1 MTCVFTDC
9 KLPVLPGLDRC
20 LLHRHRRKCMVET
33 CTNQVYA
40 RNRCVRHGGKKKCIH
55 PGCCINVLVGDL
67 CARHGNCLRT
77 CSMAGCT
84 SPAVARRRCERHGG
98 VNRFVGHDT
107 PPLRRSP
114 EQVVVPNNPQSPAQQ
129 PVRHDTADTT
139 LELPVL
145 YEYMDEVLSEISPQ
159 EDTRTATTAP
169 PDRSQ

>member
-55 PGCCINVLVGDL
+55 PGCRINVLVGDL
-67 CARHGNCLRT
+67 C
-77 CSMAGCT
+77 
-84 SPAVARRRCERHGG
+84 ARRRCERHGG

-129 PVRHDTADTT
+129 QPVRHDTADTT
-139 LELPVL
+139 FELPVL
-145 YEYMDEVLSEISPQ
+145 CE
-159 EDTRTATTAP
+159 
-169 PDRSQ
+169 